1 MRNWIRFGLLAAVL
15 SLFAAACGDEGGQ
28 GPAGDGTPRG
38 NVKFSVRALE
48 ALEDVIDSVEIVLT
62 GQTVPFATYNIH
74 LTMDGD
80 DVWRG
85 SLAKIYVGTYDV
97 EATAKDADGNVVA
110 SAAPNQTIEVTK
122 GMTTPVTIMLYE
134 KRDPGE
140 TEFPRFLMISFDKDY
155 VVP

>member
-62 GQTVPFATYNIH
+62 GQTVPFATYNID
-74 LTMDGD
+74 LTKDGD
-80 DVWRG
+80 GVWRG

-97 EATAKDADGNVVA
+97 EATAWDAGGNVVA
-110 SAAPNQTIEVTK
+110 SAAPNQTIAVTN
-122 GMTTPVTIMLYE
+122 GITTPSTNIPTVV
-134 KRDPGE
+134 RD
-140 TEFPRFLMISFDKDY
+140 S
-155 VVP
+155 VVHHTPLFQN